1 MRAVFDP
8 NILISALLSPS
19 GPPARALARW
29 LAGDFELIVSELLLG
44 ELEDALTYPKL
55 RKRITTDE
63 ASELIDILRRA
74 AVVAPD
80 PPPGSHRSPDP
91 GDDYLLALA
100 EAERALLVTGDA
112 KLLGLGPE
120 LPVITA
126 ASFVDAL

>member
-1 MRAVFDP
+1 VRAVFDP